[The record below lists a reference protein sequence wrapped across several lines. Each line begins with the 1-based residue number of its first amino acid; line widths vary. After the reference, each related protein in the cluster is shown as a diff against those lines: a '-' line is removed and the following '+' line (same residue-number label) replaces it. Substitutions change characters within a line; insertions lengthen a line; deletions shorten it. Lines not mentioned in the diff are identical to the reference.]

1 MSLKTPP
8 TQNLSHTLQ
17 FDLFVQTTQMSI
29 KSFTLTSNF
38 PTVIYLSWIETQTM
52 HNQVIN
58 YIHYDIKIIVFW
70 KLDYCGFSCVEI
82 ILNLSIRF
90 PFGIFFASLFSFQ
103 SDRLHFF
110 TYRSK
115 VRSNDKSIRYLIWG
129 YGCMNL
135 LLL

>member
-1 MSLKTPP
+1 MSLKTPL

-38 PTVIYLSWIETQTM
+38 PTVIYWSWIETQTM

-58 YIHYDIKIIVFW
+58 YIHYDIKIIVFL
-70 KLDYCGFSCVEI
+70 KLDYCGFSSIEI
-82 ILNLSIRF
+82 ILKLETTLVICTYEMRF

-103 SDRLHFF
+103 SDRLNFLLIGQ
-110 TYRSK
+110 RSGQMI
-115 VRSNDKSIRYLIWG
+115 SLFGI
-129 YGCMNL
+129 
-135 LLL
+135 